1 MNFISHSQAGQDA
14 WIFDLIVKPE
24 HLLSGTFLD
33 VGCGDPVFISNTY
46 ALEQLGWTG
55 LLVDADAQWLTPCEQ
70 KRSSPFLVAD
80 ATIVNWTACSPHM
93 LFDYLSLDVDH
104 VQVEALKNLL
114 KHGVRFRAATIETD
128 RYRFGDEPRRII
140 RELLAA
146 ANYELI
152 CGDVSNLDQPF
163 EDWYVTKDDVA
174 LLARAEVYRCH
185 GRNWHD
191 ILAGK

>member
-14 WIFDLIVKPE
+14 WIYELIVKPE
-24 HLLSGTFLD
+24 QLLTGTFLD

-55 LLVDADAQWLTPCEQ
+55 LLVDADAQWLKPCEQ

-80 ATIVNWTACSPHM
+80 VTTVNWTLCLPRLSW
-93 LFDYLSLDVDH
+93 DYLSLDVDH
-104 VQVEALKNLL
+104 AQVAALKNLL

-140 RELLAA
+140 RDLLGAA
-146 ANYELI
+146 GYELI
-152 CGDVSNLDQPF
+152 CGDVSNLNQPF
-163 EDWYVTKDDVA
+163 EDWYC
-174 LLARAEVYRCH
+174 LASDLPLMERAERFRCS
-185 GRNWHD
+185 GKDWREIIHD
-191 ILAGK
+191 